1 MGKRKGWE
9 GGSYKKEGMGVEE
22 RMERRKGWEEEG
34 IGRRKGW
41 GGGRDWNKEG
51 TGRRKGWEEVMGE
64 GMGRK
69 RQDGRRADGRCV
81 DGRRADGRRADGR
94 HADGIWED
102 GIVMASA
109 LILGVRIDPWSAS
122 RIAAVIV
129 DLRRRIPAC

>member
-9 GGSYKKEGMGVEE
+9 GGSFKKEGIGVEE
-22 RMERRKGWEEEG
+22 RMERRKGWEEE
-34 IGRRKGW
+34 
-41 GGGRDWNKEG
+41 
-51 TGRRKGWEEVMGE
+51 VMGE
-64 GMGRK
+64 GMGKK
-69 RQDGRRADGRCV
+69 RRDGRRVDGRCV

-94 HADGIWED
+94 RADGIWED
-102 GIVMASA
+102 GIGMASA